1 MPRVV
6 SAYSRN
12 WDSLEGIFQV
22 GEHMEVENEDLQG
35 QVGVSEGF
43 VGVQAMDTTL
53 EMICKI
59 CVRSPDMPGILDDV
73 GVEADSG

>member
-1 MPRVV
+1 
-6 SAYSRN
+6 
-12 WDSLEGIFQV
+12 
-22 GEHMEVENEDLQG
+22 MEVENEDLQG